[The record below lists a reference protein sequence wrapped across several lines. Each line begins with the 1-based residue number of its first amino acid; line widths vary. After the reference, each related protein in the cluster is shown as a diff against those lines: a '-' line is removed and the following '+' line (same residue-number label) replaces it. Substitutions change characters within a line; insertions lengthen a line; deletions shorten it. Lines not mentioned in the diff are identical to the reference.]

1 MPARCLIVDD
11 EDLARQQMA
20 GLLAAQPNFQVIGE
34 ARNGV
39 EALELIPELKPEVV
53 FLDIEMPGLNGFDML
68 AQLRESPLIVFATA
82 YDEFAIRAFD
92 ANAID
97 YLLKPIQ
104 PTRLAQA
111 LEKVQTNLLKSS
123 DQYQASLSATLA
135 TLRRG
140 PLAKLAGRRGKRI
153 VLLSPNEII
162 YAAIEDKLVFLYTET
177 DRFLTD
183 RTIVELDQ
191 LLTPAGFF
199 RISRGAVV
207 NLEHA
212 RELLPWFSGTWRLK
226 LSNQVELDVS
236 RDRSRLL
243 RSKIG

>member
-11 EDLARQQMA
+11 EDLARQQITR
-20 GLLAAQPNFQVIGE
+20 LLAAQPNFQVIGE

-104 PTRLAQA
+104 SARLAQA
-111 LEKVQTNLLKSS
+111 LEKVQTNLLRSS

-135 TLRRG
+135 TLRPG
-140 PLAKLAGRRGKRI
+140 PPAKLAGRRGKRI
-153 VLLSPNEII
+153 VLLSPKEII

-177 DRFLTD
+177 ERYLTD

-199 RISRGAVV
+199 RISRAAVV

>member
-11 EDLARQQMA
+11 EDLARQQMSR
-20 GLLAAQPNFQVIGE
+20 LLAAHPEFQVIGE

-104 PTRLAQA
+104 PARLAQA
-111 LEKVQTNLLKSS
+111 LEHVQSNILRSRN
-123 DQYQASLSATLA
+123 QYQASLSATL
-135 TLRRG
+135 T
-140 PLAKLAGRRGKRI
+140 
-153 VLLSPNEII
+153 
-162 YAAIEDKLVFLYTET
+162 
-177 DRFLTD
+177 
-183 RTIVELDQ
+183 
-191 LLTPAGFF
+191 
-199 RISRGAVV
+199 
-207 NLEHA
+207 
-212 RELLPWFSGTWRLK
+212 
-226 LSNQVELDVS
+226 
-236 RDRSRLL
+236 
-243 RSKIG
+243 

>member
-1 MPARCLIVDD
+1 MR
-11 EDLARQQMA
+11 
-20 GLLAAQPNFQVIGE
+20 
-34 ARNGV
+34 
-39 EALELIPELKPEVV
+39 
-53 FLDIEMPGLNGFDML
+53 
-68 AQLRESPLIVFATA
+68 S
-82 YDEFAIRAFD
+82 AFD

-104 PTRLAQA
+104 PARLAQA
-111 LEKVQTNLLKSS
+111 LAKVQRNLLRSGNH
-123 DQYQASLSATLA
+123 YQASLSATLA
-135 TLRRG
+135 TLRPG
-140 PLAKLAGRRGKRI
+140 PPAKLAGRRGKRL
-153 VLLSPNEII
+153 VLLSPKEII

-177 DRFLTD
+177 ERFLTD

-191 LLTPAGFF
+191 LLTLTGFF
-199 RISRGAVV
+199 RISRGALV

>member
-11 EDLARQQMA
+11 EDLARQQITR
-20 GLLAAQPNFQVIGE
+20 LLAAQPNFQVIGE

-104 PTRLAQA
+104 SARLAQA
-111 LEKVQTNLLKSS
+111 LEKVQTNLLRSS

-135 TLRRG
+135 TLRPG
-140 PLAKLAGRRGKRI
+140 PPAKLAGRRGKRI
-153 VLLSPNEII
+153 VLLSPKEII

-177 DRFLTD
+177 ERYLTD

-191 LLTPAGFF
+191 SLTPAGFF
-199 RISRGAVV
+199 RISRAAVV

>member
-11 EDLARQQMA
+11 EDLARQQISR
-20 GLLAAQPNFQVIGE
+20 LLAAQPDFQVVGE
-34 ARNGV
+34 ARNGI
-39 EALELIPELKPEVV
+39 EALELIPELRPELV
-53 FLDIEMPGLNGFDML
+53 FLDIEMPGLGGFDML
-68 AQLRESPLIVFATA
+68 VQLRQPPLVVFATA
-82 YDEFAIRAFD
+82 YDEYAIRAFD

-104 PTRLAQA
+104 PARLAQA
-111 LEKVQTNLLKSS
+111 LEKVRANLLKPGHE
-123 DQYQASLSATLA
+123 YQASLTEALT
-135 TLRRG
+135 TLRPG
-140 PLAKLAGRRGKRI
+140 PPAKLAGRRGKRI
-153 VLLSPNEII
+153 VLLSPAEII
-162 YAAIEDKLVFLYTET
+162 YAAIEDKLVFLYTQTE
-177 DRFLTD
+177 RYLTD

-199 RISRGAVV
+199 RISRAAVV

>member
-11 EDLARQQMA
+11 EDLARQQIIR
-20 GLLAAQPNFQVIGE
+20 LLAAQPNFQVIGE

-104 PTRLAQA
+104 SARLAQA
-111 LEKVQTNLLKSS
+111 LEKVQTNLLRSS

-135 TLRRG
+135 TLRPG
-140 PLAKLAGRRGKRI
+140 PPAKLAGRRGKRI
-153 VLLSPNEII
+153 VLLSPKEII

-177 DRFLTD
+177 ERYLTD

>member
-20 GLLAAQPNFQVIGE
+20 RLLAAQPNFQVIGE

-104 PTRLAQA
+104 PARLAQA
-111 LEKVQTNLLKSS
+111 LEKVQTNLLRSS

-135 TLRRG
+135 TLRPG
-140 PLAKLAGRRGKRI
+140 PPAKLAGRRGKRI
-153 VLLSPNEII
+153 VLLSPKEII

-177 DRFLTD
+177 ERYLTD

>member
-11 EDLARQQMA
+11 EDLARQQITR
-20 GLLAAQPNFQVIGE
+20 LLAAQPDFLVIGE

-39 EALELIPELKPEVV
+39 EALELIPELKPEVI

-104 PTRLAQA
+104 PARLAQA
-111 LEKVQTNLLKSS
+111 LEKVQTNLLRSS
-123 DQYQASLSATLA
+123 DQYQASLFSTLA
-135 TLRRG
+135 TLRPG
-140 PLAKLAGRRGKRI
+140 PPAKLAGRRGKRI
-153 VLLSPNEII
+153 VLLSPKEII

-177 DRFLTD
+177 ERFLTD

>member
-11 EDLARQQMA
+11 EDLARQQITR
-20 GLLAAQPNFQVIGE
+20 LLAAQPNFQVIGE

-104 PTRLAQA
+104 SARLAQA
-111 LEKVQTNLLKSS
+111 LEKVQTNLLRSS

-135 TLRRG
+135 TLRPG
-140 PLAKLAGRRGKRI
+140 PPAKLAGRRGKRI
-153 VLLSPNEII
+153 VLLSPKEII
-162 YAAIEDKLVFLYTET
+162 YAAIEDKLVFLYTEAE
-177 DRFLTD
+177 RYLTD

-199 RISRGAVV
+199 RISRAAVV

>member
-1 MPARCLIVDD
+1 MPVRCLIVDD
-11 EDLARQQMA
+11 EDLARQQITR
-20 GLLAAQPNFQVIGE
+20 LLAAQPDFQVIGE

-39 EALELIPELKPEVV
+39 DALELIPELKPEVV

-68 AQLRESPLIVFATA
+68 AQLREPPLIVFATA

-104 PTRLAQA
+104 PARLAQA
-111 LEKVQTNLLKSS
+111 LEKVQANLLRSS

-135 TLRRG
+135 TLRPG
-140 PLAKLAGRRGKRI
+140 PPAKLAGRRGKRI
-153 VLLSPNEII
+153 VLLSPKEII
-162 YAAIEDKLVFLYTET
+162 YAAIEDKLVFLYTDTE
-177 DRFLTD
+177 RFLTD

-191 LLTPAGFF
+191 LLAPAGFF
-199 RISRGAVV
+199 RISRAAVV

-212 RELLPWFSGTWRLK
+212 RELLPWFSGTWRVK

>member
-11 EDLARQQMA
+11 EDLARQQITR
-20 GLLAAQPNFQVIGE
+20 LLAAQPDFQVIGE

-68 AQLRESPLIVFATA
+68 AQLRESPLIVFTTA

-104 PTRLAQA
+104 PARLAQA
-111 LEKVQTNLLKSS
+111 LEKVRTNLLRSS

-135 TLRRG
+135 TLRPG
-140 PLAKLAGRRGKRI
+140 PPAKLAGRRGKRI
-153 VLLSPNEII
+153 VLLSPKEII
-162 YAAIEDKLVFLYTET
+162 YAAIEEKLVFLYTET

-191 LLTPAGFF
+191 LLAPAGFF
-199 RISRGAVV
+199 RISRAAVV

-226 LSNQVELDVS
+226 LSNQIELDVS

-243 RSKIG
+243 RSRIG

>member
-20 GLLAAQPNFQVIGE
+20 RLLAAQPNFQVIGE

-104 PTRLAQA
+104 SARLAQA
-111 LEKVQTNLLKSS
+111 LEKVQTNLLRSS

-135 TLRRG
+135 TLRPG
-140 PLAKLAGRRGKRI
+140 PPAKLAGRRGKRI
-153 VLLSPNEII
+153 VLLSPKEII

-177 DRFLTD
+177 ERYLTD